1 MRNHKVAEIKKSCHL
16 ADEILAEVVENL
28 RRGKSEIGV
37 AAEIRKLSKSRANG
51 LAFPSIVAFGRN
63 SATPHHSP
71 TERKLKTGNI
81 VKIDLGVKID
91 GFCSDITR
99 TFFTR
104 KPTDFQRK
112 IYATVLAAQK
122 LGIRKVAIGISGK
135 NLDATVRDFL
145 TRKGFAKN
153 FIHGLGH
160 GVGKRIHQN
169 PKISPKS
176 KSNLKSGDIITIE
189 PGLYFP
195 GKFGI
200 RIEDTVLV
208 GKNGTEVLTSSSRK
222 LKILKIG

>member
-1 MRNHKVAEIKKSCHL
+1 MSLSKIRESCRL
-16 ADEILAEVVENL
+16 ADEIIAEVVRNL
-28 RRGKSEIGV
+28 QRGKSEIEV
-37 AAEIRKLSKSRANG
+37 AAEIRKLAKLKTNG
-51 LAFPSIVAFGRN
+51 LAFPPIVAFGKN

-71 TERKLKTGNI
+71 TARKLKIGDI

-91 GFCSDITR
+91 DFCSDITR
-99 TFFTR
+99 TFFTK

-112 IYATVLAAQK
+112 IYATVSAAQK
-122 LGIRKVAIGISGK
+122 LGIRKVTAGISGK
-135 NLDATVRDFL
+135 NLDAIVRDFL
-145 TRKGFAKN
+145 AQKGFAKN
-153 FIHGLGH
+153 FIHSLGH
-160 GVGKRIHQN
+160 GIGRRIHQN

-176 KSNLKSGDIITIE
+176 KSSLKNGDAITIE

-208 GKNGTEVLTSSSRK
+208 GKNGAEVLTSSSRK